1 MNTKQYKKLNNVTAL
16 KKAHLKLKRWL
27 HLYVRLRDIKY
38 SDKLGYYF
46 VCIACGKFIEVT
58 LFSDKS
64 IYNGRHLHSS
74 HYFDS
79 EQMESVRYNPD
90 NIHLGCDRCNRH
102 LHGNKENYLINLKNK
117 IGEKGFEKL
126 NFLAH
131 TIKKHDVIELDKLA
145 DEYKLK
151 AQLRSA
157 ELQIKI

>member
-1 MNTKQYKKLNNVTAL
+1 MKIKQYRKLSNATAL
-16 KKAHLKLKRWL
+16 KKAHAKLKRWL
-27 HLYVRLRDIKY
+27 HLYVRLRDIKWNQ
-38 SDKLGYYF
+38 KTGYHF
-46 VCIACGKFIEVT
+46 ICIACGKFFEVT

-79 EQMESVRYNPD
+79 EKMESVRYSPG
-90 NIHLGCDRCNRH
+90 NIHLSCDRCNRH
-102 LHGNKENYLINLKNK
+102 LHGNKENYLVNLKLK
-117 IGEKGFEKL
+117 IGEKEFERL

-131 TIKKHDVIELDKLA
+131 SIKKYNIIELDRLA